1 MSPIGRVSSNSPLI
15 KAAFVL
21 QLLLLIYLQVI
32 EWIDLFPWNDV
43 RRGNSQETLDI
54 ALGAVMVAALAATH
68 WRWRPGVWLATL
80 VYAVWLGLQIMT
92 FWIPYA
98 SGASEQWARIHE
110 ANFAD
115 TIQWLPTYDN
125 HLPPDAS
132 HFVLQL
138 LLLITLVVTGMAAF
152 RANKEARTH

>member
-1 MSPIGRVSSNSPLI
+1 MFPTDRVGSNSLLI
-15 KAAFVL
+15 SAAFVL

-32 EWIDLFPWNDV
+32 EWIDLFPWNDI
-43 RRGNSQETLDI
+43 RRGNGQEVLDI
-54 ALGAVMVAALAATH
+54 ALGSVMIAALAATY
-68 WRWRPGVWLATL
+68 WRWRPGVWLAAL
-80 VYAVWLGLQIMT
+80 VYAVWLGLQITT

-98 SGASEQWARIHE
+98 SGASKRWAKIHE

-115 TIQWLPTYDN
+115 TIQWLPSHGN

-138 LLLITLVVTGMAAF
+138 LLLVTLVVTGMTAY
-152 RANKEARTH
+152 RLGRQR